1 VTRDDKILK
10 LSAEP
15 DGFGFFYGWAYRN
28 GKPVH
33 VDVLPPRELWRG
45 QMSISEQ
52 KPDPKAWIIY
62 MNGEEFARVERR
74 EDIARV
80 IGGPDP
86 QVPVVQSR
94 NRLLR
99 WLGL

>member
-1 VTRDDKILK
+1 VRRDDEILK

-28 GKPVH
+28 GTPVH
-33 VDVLPPRELWRG
+33 VDVLPPRDLWCG
-45 QMSISEQ
+45 QSSMSEQ
-52 KPDPKAWIIY
+52 KPDPKAWIVY

-80 IGGPDP
+80 IGGTDA
-86 QVPVVQSR
+86 QVPIAPARHRV
-94 NRLLR
+94 LR